1 MNPFS
6 IYSHDSN
13 TQQERHKR
21 SKRRRDVFNGEISS
35 EYRNN
40 EDYAGPD
47 NMGAGLINNNALES
61 LVIKPSRAK
70 FDQIPYDENEEI
82 DEEDTGRCIGCMYV
96 SAAANTGT
104 EEDKD
109 ALQQLHDIIMTNH
122 NCKCSDR
129 ELVNLVYDF
138 YEKEIRSWQ
147 DFGHWSKKM
156 IHAHIYIHLADPDIQ
171 TAGLAQLLYTQIES
185 LRNCCWQ
192 KNIETGEMTPHAVNL
207 KLLNDLIAKHQTLVE
222 ARRRREKAK

>member
-6 IYSHDSN
+6 IYSHDSH
-13 TQQERHKR
+13 TQQERHKKM
-21 SKRRRDVFNGEISS
+21 KRCRHAHHSEISS
-35 EYRNN
+35 QYRGQD
-40 EDYAGPD
+40 EFGEPE
-47 NMGAGLINNNALES
+47 NMGAGLINNNTLES
-61 LVIKPSRAK
+61 LVMKPSRAT
-70 FDQIPYDENEEI
+70 FDQLPYDDI
-82 DEEDTGRCIGCMYV
+82 DGADEEEGGRCIGCMYV
-96 SAAANTGT
+96 SAAASTGT
-104 EEDKD
+104 EEDRD
-109 ALQQLHDIIMTNH
+109 ALQQLHDIIMSNH

-192 KNIETGEMTPHAVNL
+192 KNTETGEMTPIAVNI
-207 KLLNDLIAKHQTLVE
+207 KLLNDLIAKHQTLLE
-222 ARRRREKAK
+222 ARRKRAK